1 MDKSKTQTELWY
13 SDNENDWLSAEEK
26 YWKVISPKNLELEK
40 YLEEIDP
47 EYIKSLKANEF
58 YTFLYDKYY
67 VWKYTQKNRLATT
80 RIHLQ
85 KHLDNLSELDDI
97 KNALFEF
104 DKNQIQTGLE
114 TAKRI
119 KGLGVAGASGLLS
132 ILFPKYFGTVDQFVV
147 KTLLEIDDLPERNI
161 LKSMHAE
168 SLSIKDGVILERVV
182 REKALDLNKRFN
194 TDYWTPRKVDKVL
207 WATR

>member
-67 VWKYTQKNRLATT
+67 VSIYKK
-80 RIHLQ
+80 I
-85 KHLDNLSELDDI
+85 
-97 KNALFEF
+97 
-104 DKNQIQTGLE
+104 
-114 TAKRI
+114 
-119 KGLGVAGASGLLS
+119 VLLLHVF
-132 ILFPKYFGTVDQFVV
+132 IC
-147 KTLLEIDDLPERNI
+147 RN
-161 LKSMHAE
+161 
-168 SLSIKDGVILERVV
+168 
-182 REKALDLNKRFN
+182 
-194 TDYWTPRKVDKVL
+194 T
-207 WATR
+207 